1 VSLHEEKKE
10 ALTAIRRM
18 REWVIEA
25 EPIFDGSWAHPG
37 EVISNGEVGRR
48 FDAYLGRLSC
58 FLEAEERTDDEKLR
72 LGHLLKVLT
81 HLRPGL
87 VQCYDREG
95 FPHTNNEM
103 ERMIRAI
110 KMQYRRISGRKNW
123 NSYLLRYGR
132 CVAYQ
137 EWWLHQPDGEAQL
150 QARLRQV
157 PPASWRQVR
166 QQTRQCHM
174 EQLNRFRF
182 RHRPLDYLAA
192 LEMRWEQTTGT
203 GVLPP

>member
-1 VSLHEEKKE
+1 VSLHEEKNE
-10 ALTAIRRM
+10 ALTAIKRM

-25 EPIFDGSWAHPG
+25 EHIFDGSWAYPG
-37 EVISNGEVGRR
+37 QVSSNGEVGRR

-87 VQCYDREG
+87 VQCYDLVG
-95 FPHTNNEM
+95 FPRTNNEM
-103 ERMIRAI
+103 ERLIRAI

-137 EWWLHQPDGEAQL
+137 EWWLQQPDGKAQL
-150 QARLRQV
+150 HARLRQV
-157 PPASWRQVR
+157 SPLSWRQVR
-166 QQTRQCHM
+166 QQTRQCHL

-182 RHRPLDYLAA
+182 RHRPLDYLAS
-192 LEMRWEQTTGT
+192 LERRWEQTIGT
-203 GVLPP
+203 EVLPP